1 MWTRW
6 LRSSV
11 RRGMWQ
17 SDVLDAD
24 RRCLKNGAVRE
35 YKNAIRGEKKSCVE
49 L

>member
-24 RRCLKNGAVRE
+24 RRCLKNGAVRR
-35 YKNAIRGEKKSCVE
+35 I
-49 L
+49 